1 MGYQGGSLKGFV
13 SAAVEVTPLAAFAM
27 ADAGA
32 DYLLR
37 QARDYTP
44 IGPGRDGGHVYTAWE
59 KVEVDRTR
67 VGGYVAYQG
76 GALNRHYRVGWLEY
90 GTAPRVIEPDDQEAI
105 TTPEGPRAAAHHPG
119 TPARHMM
126 GRAAHDLDVHGDE
139 VLADELREWA
149 TAAEANARRRPGI
162 R

>member
-1 MGYQGGSLKGFV
+1 MPYIGGSLKGLVEAV
-13 SAAVEVTPLAAFAM
+13 SEVTSLAAFAM

-32 DYLLR
+32 DYLHR
-37 QARDYTP
+37 RARLYTP

-59 KVEVDRTR
+59 KVPVERRR
-67 VGGYVAYQG
+67 VGGYPAWEG
-76 GALNRHYRVGWLEY
+76 GARNQHYRVGWLEY

-119 TPARHMM
+119 TPAHHMM
-126 GRAAHDLDVHGDE
+126 SRTAHDLDVLGDE

-149 TAAEANARRRPGI
+149 TVAEANARRRAGI
-162 R
+162 I